1 MTVLEIVTANVS
13 HLNLTETQIQQSV
26 DEVAMAIKNYCN
38 IASIP
43 SELIYVQ
50 ANMAEDL
57 LRYRKARREADQGL
71 TVAPSNTDVTDL
83 KIGDTNIKLVA
94 GSNVPRELKAHA
106 LTVDRLIM
114 DYQSQLNGFRRMVW

>member
-1 MTVLEIVTANVS
+1 MTVLEIVTTNVS
-13 HLNLTETQIQQSV
+13 HLNLTEAQIKQSV

>member
-13 HLNLTETQIQQSV
+13 HLNLTEAQIQQSV

>member
-106 LTVDRLIM
+106 ITVDRLIM